1 MTEEP
6 QIINEPVR
14 LRREAALLE
23 MRVRALARAGKPIAA
38 AYWAPIPVKMK
49 PKQFAQQWT

>member
-1 MTEEP
+1 MNAEP
-6 QIINEPVR
+6 EIINESVR

-23 MRVRALARAGKPIAA
+23 MRVRALARNGKSVSA
-38 AYWAPIPVKMK
+38 AYRLPIPVKMK